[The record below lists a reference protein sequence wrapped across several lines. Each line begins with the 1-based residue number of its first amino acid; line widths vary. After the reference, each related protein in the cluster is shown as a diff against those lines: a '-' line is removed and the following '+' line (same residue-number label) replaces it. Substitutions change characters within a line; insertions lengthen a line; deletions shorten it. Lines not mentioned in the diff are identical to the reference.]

1 MHSDRL
7 NSIWEKTRELCLIP
21 GLSGREGR
29 VAATIEKHLTK
40 LGLNCTKDLLGNLWT
55 TVQGKN
61 RSPSILLFAHM
72 DQLGFV
78 VRKIESDGRLSIE
91 RVGGVP
97 EKALQSQRVVITVND
112 DTDIPG
118 IIGTKSHHSTSP
130 EEKYRVVPCS
140 ELSIDAG
147 FENLADAEKAG
158 IKIGSPVV
166 YRPWAD
172 RFGDFRIGG
181 AAIDDRAGCAILL
194 EVAEILVRSPI
205 TPTVH
210 ILFSVQEEFN
220 LRGVLPAARQLK
232 PLAAVQVDL
241 AIASDTPETAH
252 LGDVQLGRGPCLGMH
267 SFHGRGTL
275 NGLIPHQGLVRLFE
289 SEARKSN
296 IEVQRNVHMGALT
309 ETSYLQFEGE
319 GIACLDIG
327 FPMRYSH
334 APAELCDL
342 RDLSATAD
350 LISAAARSENAIE
363 LILGR

>member
-1 MHSDRL
+1 MHSNRL
-7 NSIWEKTRELCLIP
+7 NSIWEKTRELCQIP

-29 VAATIEKHLTK
+29 VAAAIEMHLNR
-40 LGLNCTKDLLGNLWT
+40 LGLHCSKDLLGNLWT
-55 TVQGKN
+55 TVKGKD

-97 EKALQSQRVVITVND
+97 EKALQSQRVVITVD
-112 DTDIPG
+112 DGTEIPG
-118 IIGTKSHHSTSP
+118 IIGTKSHHATLP

-147 FENLADAEKAG
+147 FENRADAEDAG

-172 RFGDFRIGG
+172 RFGEFRIGG
-181 AAIDDRAGCAILL
+181 TALDDRAGCAILL
-194 EVAEILVRSPI
+194 EVAETLAGRPLI
-205 TPTVH
+205 PTVH

-220 LRGVLPAARQLK
+220 LRGVLPAARRLK

-252 LGDVQLGRGPCLGMH
+252 LGDVHLGRGPCLGMH

-275 NGLIPHQGLVRLFE
+275 NGLIPHPGLVRLFE
-289 SEARKSN
+289 SEARMSN
-296 IEVQRNVHMGALT
+296 IDVQRNVHMGALT

-319 GIACLDIG
+319 GIACLDVG

-342 RDLSATAD
+342 RDLAATAD
-350 LISAAARSENAIE
+350 LISTAARSERAIE

>member
-7 NSIWEKTRELCLIP
+7 NSIWEKTRELCRIP

-29 VAATIEKHLTK
+29 VAAAIEMHLTR
-40 LGLNCTKDLLGNLWT
+40 LGLHCSKDLLGNLWT
-55 TVQGKN
+55 TIQGKDH
-61 RSPSILLFAHM
+61 SPSILLFAHM
-72 DQLGFV
+72 DQLGLV

-97 EKALQSQRVVITVND
+97 EKALQSQRVVITVD
-112 DTDIPG
+112 DGTDIPG

-147 FENLADAEKAG
+147 FENRADTEDAG

-172 RFGDFRIGG
+172 RFGEFRIGG
-181 AAIDDRAGCAILL
+181 TALDDRAGCAILL
-194 EVAEILVRSPI
+194 EVAETLTGRPLI
-205 TPTVH
+205 PTVH

-220 LRGVLPAARQLK
+220 LRGVLPAARRLE

-241 AIASDTPETAH
+241 AIAADTPETAH
-252 LGDVQLGRGPCLGMH
+252 LGDVRLGRGPCLGMH

-275 NGLIPHQGLVRLFE
+275 NGLIPHPGLVRLFE
-289 SEARKSN
+289 HEARKSN
-296 IEVQRNVHMGALT
+296 IDVQRNVHMGALT

-327 FPMRYSH
+327 FPTRYSH

-342 RDLSATAD
+342 RDLAATAY
-350 LISAAARSENAIE
+350 LISAAALSERAIE

>member
-7 NSIWEKTRELCLIP
+7 NSVWEKTRELCLIP

-29 VAATIEKHLTK
+29 VATAIERHLTE
-40 LGLNCTKDLLGNLWT
+40 LGLHCSKDLLGNLWT
-55 TVQGKN
+55 TIQGK
-61 RSPSILLFAHM
+61 SPSRSILLFAHM

-78 VRKIESDGRLSIE
+78 VRKIESDGRLSME

-118 IIGTKSHHSTSP
+118 IIGTKSHHSTAP

-147 FENLADAEKAG
+147 FESRANAEEAG

-194 EVAEILVRSPI
+194 EVAQTLANRPLI
-205 TPTVH
+205 PTVH

-220 LRGVLPAARQLK
+220 LRGVLPAARRLK

-241 AIASDTPETAH
+241 AIASDTPETAQ
-252 LGDVQLGRGPCLGMH
+252 LGDVRLGRGPCLGMH

-275 NGLIPHQGLVRLFE
+275 NGLIPHPGLVNLFE
-289 SEARKSN
+289 SEARMSN
-296 IEVQRNVHMGALT
+296 IDVQRNVHMGALT

-334 APAELCDL
+334 APVELCDL
-342 RDLSATAD
+342 RDLAATAD
-350 LISAAARSENAIE
+350 LISASVRSERAIE
-363 LILGR
+363 LILGK

>member
-7 NSIWEKTRELCLIP
+7 SSIWEKTRELCLIP
-21 GLSGREGR
+21 GLSGSEGR
-29 VAATIEKHLTK
+29 VAAAIEKRLSA
-40 LGLNCTKDLLGNLWT
+40 LGLRCSKDLLGNLWT
-55 TVQGKN
+55 TVQGRNK
-61 RSPSILLFAHM
+61 SPTILLFAHM

-78 VRKIESDGRLSIE
+78 VRKIESDGRLSIV

-97 EKALQSQRVVITVND
+97 EKAMQSQRVVISTD
-112 DTDIPG
+112 DGADIPG
-118 IIGTKSHHSTSP
+118 IIGTKSHHATLP
-130 EEKYRVVPCS
+130 DEKYRVVPCS

-147 FENLADAEKAG
+147 FENRAEAEDAG

-172 RFGDFRIGG
+172 RFGRFRIGG

-194 EVAEILVRSPI
+194 EVAEELASNPGI
-205 TPTVH
+205 PTVH

-220 LRGVLPAARQLK
+220 LRGALPAARQLN
-232 PLAAVQVDL
+232 PNAAVQIDL
-241 AIASDTPETAH
+241 AIAADTPETAH
-252 LGDVQLGRGPCLGMH
+252 LGDVRLGRGPCLGMH

-275 NGLIPHQGLVRLFE
+275 NGLIPHPGMVRWFE
-289 SEARKSN
+289 HEAEAVG
-296 IEVQRNVHMGALT
+296 IELQRNVHMGALT

-327 FPMRYSH
+327 FPIRYSH

-342 RDLSATAD
+342 RDLSATAH
-350 LISAAARSENAIE
+350 LISAAARSKRAVE
-363 LILGR
+363 LVLER

>member
-7 NSIWEKTRELCLIP
+7 NSIWKKTRELCLIP

-29 VAATIEKHLTK
+29 VAAAIEKHLSS
-40 LGLNCTKDLLGNLWT
+40 LGLHCSKDLLGNLWT
-55 TVQGKN
+55 TVQGEN
-61 RSPSILLFAHM
+61 DSPSILLLAHM

-97 EKALQSQRVVITVND
+97 ERALQSQRVVISVD
-112 DTDIPG
+112 DGADIPG
-118 IIGTKSHHSTSP
+118 IIGTKSHHATQP
-130 EEKYRVVPCS
+130 EEKYRVLPCS

-147 FENLADAEKAG
+147 FESRADAEDAG

-172 RFGDFRIGG
+172 RFGEFRIGG

-194 EVAEILVRSPI
+194 DVAEALGGNPGI
-205 TPTVH
+205 PTVH

-220 LRGVLPAARQLK
+220 LRGALPAARRLN
-232 PLAAVQVDL
+232 PLAAVQIDL
-241 AIASDTPETAH
+241 AIAADTPETAH
-252 LGDVQLGRGPCLGMH
+252 LGDVRLGRGPCLGMH

-275 NGLIPHQGLVRLFE
+275 NGLIPHPGMVRWFE
-289 SEARKSN
+289 RTAEAIG
-296 IEVQRNVHMGALT
+296 IELQRNVHMGALT

-350 LISAAARSENAIE
+350 LITAAARSKRAIE
-363 LILGR
+363 LVLER